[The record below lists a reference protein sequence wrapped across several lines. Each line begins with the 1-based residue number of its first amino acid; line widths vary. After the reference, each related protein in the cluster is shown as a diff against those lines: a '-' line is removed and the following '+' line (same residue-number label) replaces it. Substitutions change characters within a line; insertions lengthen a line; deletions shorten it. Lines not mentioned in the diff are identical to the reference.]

1 MANHIRLVAQADQ
14 SAAKDGRDPRM
25 GMPLDMRKEVWPRC
39 EIVAAF
45 AEISIGIAHEFKHS
59 GDFFSA
65 VRASIDLYAE

>member
-1 MANHIRLVAQADQ
+1 
-14 SAAKDGRDPRM
+14 M